1 MLREEEKKGSL
12 VMLLAALLAMILIMR
27 GPVTC
32 VGVLTEPVMTTFG
45 IGYSA
50 FGFLCALPIACFGLC
65 GLLGPVVSARTGL
78 SRALTLSVL
87 LILLGAAGRLV
98 TDYATLL
105 LSTVFIATGIAFLN
119 VLMPVLLKQN
129 FPERADVA
137 MGLFTGF
144 IGFSGAIGTYV
155 SVPMWE
161 RWGTLAA
168 PFGLWVALSALA
180 LLAWRAAPKKGSVAE
195 NRFRFGAGFFR
206 NPVVWAVMLVMSMQ
220 SLTIYTTAAWL
231 PTILKTEGF
240 SAADAG
246 FGVAAFLLI
255 SAPASIFSPWIVRV
269 CGGGRRTSFLCA
281 LNFAV
286 GVFLWLRGGGAA
298 FVGCLMAGV
307 SQGLAFSLAMLVMS
321 RKTKNLSELF
331 LISGFAQGT
340 GYVIA
345 GLGPWICG
353 VLFDLAHDPRAIVA
367 FLLGAIAVWGASAL
381 YAFGRRPLFPD

>member
-1 MLREEEKKGSL
+1 
-12 VMLLAALLAMILIMR
+12 MLLAALLAMILIMR

-180 LLAWRAAPKKGSVAE
+180 LLAWRAAPKKGSVA
-195 NRFRFGAGFFR
+195 
-206 NPVVWAVMLVMSMQ
+206 
-220 SLTIYTTAAWL
+220 
-231 PTILKTEGF
+231 
-240 SAADAG
+240 
-246 FGVAAFLLI
+246 AFLLI

>member
-1 MLREEEKKGSL
+1 MPREGEKTGSL
-12 VMLLAALLAMILIMR
+12 VMLLTALLAMILIMR

-50 FGFLCALPIACFGLC
+50 FGFLSALPIACFGLC

-87 LILLGAAGRLV
+87 LVLVGAAGRLV

-105 LSTVFIATGIAFLN
+105 VSTVFIATGIAFLN

-168 PFGLWVALSALA
+168 PF
-180 LLAWRAAPKKGSVAE
+180 AAPTL
-195 NRFRFGAGFFR
+195 
-206 NPVVWAVMLVMSMQ
+206 AV
-220 SLTIYTTAAWL
+220 
-231 PTILKTEGF
+231 
-240 SAADAG
+240 SA
-246 FGVAAFLLI
+246 
-255 SAPASIFSPWIVRV
+255 
-269 CGGGRRTSFLCA
+269 
-281 LNFAV
+281 
-286 GVFLWLRGGGAA
+286 
-298 FVGCLMAGV
+298 
-307 SQGLAFSLAMLVMS
+307 
-321 RKTKNLSELF
+321 
-331 LISGFAQGT
+331 
-340 GYVIA
+340 
-345 GLGPWICG
+345 
-353 VLFDLAHDPRAIVA
+353 
-367 FLLGAIAVWGASAL
+367 
-381 YAFGRRPLFPD
+381 FP

>member
-1 MLREEEKKGSL
+1 MPREGEKTGSL
-12 VMLLAALLAMILIMR
+12 VMLLTALLAMILIMR

-87 LILLGAAGRLV
+87 FVLVGAAGRLV
-98 TDYATLL
+98 TDYAALL
-105 LSTVFIATGIAFLN
+105 VSTVFIATGIAFLN

-161 RWGTLAA
+161 RWGTLTA

-180 LLAWRAAPKKGSVAE
+180 LLAWWAAPKKGAVTE
-195 NRFRFGAGFFR
+195 NRFHFGAGFLR
-206 NPVVWAVMLVMSMQ
+206 NPMVWAVMLVMSMQ
-220 SLTIYTTAAWL
+220 SLTIYTT
-231 PTILKTEGF
+231 
-240 SAADAG
+240 SA
-246 FGVAAFLLI
+246 
-255 SAPASIFSPWIVRV
+255 
-269 CGGGRRTSFLCA
+269 RRT
-281 LNFAV
+281 
-286 GVFLWLRGGGAA
+286 R
-298 FVGCLMAGV
+298 
-307 SQGLAFSLAMLVMS
+307 
-321 RKTKNLSELF
+321 
-331 LISGFAQGT
+331 
-340 GYVIA
+340 
-345 GLGPWICG
+345 
-353 VLFDLAHDPRAIVA
+353 
-367 FLLGAIAVWGASAL
+367 ASAS
-381 YAFGRRPLFPD
+381 RPFF

>member
-1 MLREEEKKGSL
+1 
-12 VMLLAALLAMILIMR
+12 
-27 GPVTC
+27 
-32 VGVLTEPVMTTFG
+32 
-45 IGYSA
+45 
-50 FGFLCALPIACFGLC
+50 
-65 GLLGPVVSARTGL
+65 
-78 SRALTLSVL
+78 
-87 LILLGAAGRLV
+87 
-98 TDYATLL
+98 
-105 LSTVFIATGIAFLN
+105 
-119 VLMPVLLKQN
+119 MPVLLKQN

-161 RWGTLAA
+161 RWGTLTA

-180 LLAWRAAPKKGSVAE
+180 LLAWWAAPKKGAVTE
-195 NRFRFGAGFFR
+195 NRFHFGAGFLR
-206 NPVVWAVMLVMSMQ
+206 NPMVWAVMLVMSMQ

-286 GVFLWLRGGGAA
+286 GVFLWLRGGSVA

-345 GLGPWICG
+345 GLGPWACG
-353 VLFDLAHDPRAIVA
+353 VLFDLVHEPWVIVA
-367 FLLGAIAVWGASAL
+367 FMLATIGVWGASAL
-381 YAFGRRPLFPD
+381 YAFGERPIFSD

>member
-1 MLREEEKKGSL
+1 
-12 VMLLAALLAMILIMR
+12 MLLTALLAMILIMR

-87 LILLGAAGRLV
+87 FVLVGAAGRLV

-161 RWGTLAA
+161 RWGTLTA

-180 LLAWRAAPKKGSVAE
+180 LLAWWAAPKKGAVTE
-195 NRFRFGAGFFR
+195 NRFHFGAGFLR
-206 NPVVWAVMLVMSMQ
+206 NPMVWAVMLVMSMQ

-286 GVFLWLRGGGAA
+286 GVFLWLRGGRRRLRRLPHG
-298 FVGCLMAGV
+298 G
-307 SQGLAFSLAMLVMS
+307 GLAGARLQS
-321 RKTKNLSELF
+321 RHARHEPEDQEPL
-331 LISGFAQGT
+331 GT
-340 GYVIA
+340 
-345 GLGPWICG
+345 
-353 VLFDLAHDPRAIVA
+353 LFDFGLCAGYGLRHRGARTLGLRRALRSRA
-367 FLLGAIAVWGASAL
+367 RALGDRRLHAGYYRSVGRERSLRLRRAPDL
-381 YAFGRRPLFPD
+381 FGLRG

>member
-1 MLREEEKKGSL
+1 
-12 VMLLAALLAMILIMR
+12 MLLAALLAMILIMR

-32 VGVLTEPVMTTFG
+32 VGVLTGPVMTTFG

-353 VLFDLAHDPRAIVA
+353 VLFDLAYDPRAIVA

>member
-1 MLREEEKKGSL
+1 MPREGEKTGSL
-12 VMLLAALLAMILIMR
+12 VMLLTALLAMILIMR

-87 LILLGAAGRLV
+87 FVLVGAAGRLV
-98 TDYATLL
+98 TDYAALL
-105 LSTVFIATGIAFLN
+105 VSTVFIATGIAFLN

-129 FPERADVA
+129 FLERADVA

-161 RWGTLAA
+161 RWGTLTA

-180 LLAWRAAPKKGSVAE
+180 LLAWWAAPKKGAVTE
-195 NRFRFGAGFFR
+195 NRFHFGAGFLR
-206 NPVVWAVMLVMSMQ
+206 NPMVWAVMLVMSMQ

-286 GVFLWLRGGGAA
+286 GVFLWLRGGSVA

-345 GLGPWICG
+345 GLGPWACG
-353 VLFDLAHDPRAIVA
+353 VLFDLVHEPWVIVA
-367 FLLGAIAVWGASAL
+367 FMLATIGVWGASAL
-381 YAFGRRPLFPD
+381 YAFGERPIFSD

>member
-1 MLREEEKKGSL
+1 MPREGEKTGSL
-12 VMLLAALLAMILIMR
+12 VMLLVALLAMILIMR

-45 IGYSA
+45 IGYAA

-65 GLLGPVVSARTGL
+65 GLLGPVLSARTGL

-87 LILLGAAGRLV
+87 LVLLGAAGRLV
-98 TDYATLL
+98 TNYATLL

-286 GVFLWLRGGGAA
+286 GVFLWLRGGSAA
-298 FVGCLMAGV
+298 ASWRGSRRGSPSV
-307 SQGLAFSLAMLVMS
+307 SPCSS
-321 RKTKNLSELF
+321 
-331 LISGFAQGT
+331 
-340 GYVIA
+340 
-345 GLGPWICG
+345 
-353 VLFDLAHDPRAIVA
+353 
-367 FLLGAIAVWGASAL
+367 
-381 YAFGRRPLFPD
+381 

>member
-1 MLREEEKKGSL
+1 MPREGEKTGSL
-12 VMLLAALLAMILIMR
+12 VMLLTALLAMILIMR

-87 LILLGAAGRLV
+87 FVLVGAAGRLV
-98 TDYATLL
+98 TDYAALL
-105 LSTVFIATGIAFLN
+105 VSTVFIATGIAFLN

-129 FPERADVA
+129 FPERAD
-137 MGLFTGF
+137 F

-161 RWGTLAA
+161 RWGTLTA

-180 LLAWRAAPKKGSVAE
+180 LLAWWAAPKKGAVTE
-195 NRFRFGAGFFR
+195 NRFHFGAGFLR
-206 NPVVWAVMLVMSMQ
+206 NPMVWAVMLVMSMQ

-286 GVFLWLRGGGAA
+286 GVFLWLRGGSVA

-345 GLGPWICG
+345 GLGPWACG
-353 VLFDLAHDPRAIVA
+353 VLFDLVHEPWVIVA
-367 FLLGAIAVWGASAL
+367 FMLATIGVWGASAL
-381 YAFGRRPLFPD
+381 YAFGERPIFSD

>member
-1 MLREEEKKGSL
+1 
-12 VMLLAALLAMILIMR
+12 MLLTALLAMILIMR

-32 VGVLTEPVMTTFG
+32 VGVLTEPVMTTFE

-87 LILLGAAGRLV
+87 FVLVGAAGRLV
-98 TDYATLL
+98 TDYAALL
-105 LSTVFIATGIAFLN
+105 VSTVFIATGIAFLN

-161 RWGTLAA
+161 RWGTLTA

-180 LLAWRAAPKKGSVAE
+180 LLAWWAAPKKGAVTE
-195 NRFRFGAGFFR
+195 NRFHFGAGFLR
-206 NPVVWAVMLVMSMQ
+206 NPMVWAVMLVMSMQ

-269 CGGGRRTSFLCA
+269 PSSVRSISRSGSFCGC
-281 LNFAV
+281 
-286 GVFLWLRGGGAA
+286 GAA
-298 FVGCLMAGV
+298 ASPSSAASWRGSRRGSPSV
-307 SQGLAFSLAMLVMS
+307 SPCSS
-321 RKTKNLSELF
+321 
-331 LISGFAQGT
+331 
-340 GYVIA
+340 
-345 GLGPWICG
+345 
-353 VLFDLAHDPRAIVA
+353 
-367 FLLGAIAVWGASAL
+367 
-381 YAFGRRPLFPD
+381 